1 VALLNFLKNGV
12 GQDDGQPVKHPI
24 RNSAALGR
32 FDWNVNQKNQFALSY
47 NFDYSKNTNQ
57 TFDVPT
63 YGTSANGIEGPSKI
77 SVINAN
83 HYTTISSNKLN
94 EAHFSYQREVRPR
107 AATSSKIPAD
117 TAMGFGTTFRFG
129 NPFFLER

>member
-1 VALLNFLKNGV
+1 
-12 GQDDGQPVKHPI
+12 
-24 RNSAALGR
+24 
-32 FDWNVNQKNQFALSY
+32 LSY

-83 HYTTISSNKLN
+83 HYTTISSNKLTK
-94 EAHFSYQREVRPR
+94 HTS
-107 AATSSKIPAD
+107 ATSEKSGRERLLHPRSRRTRQWDSDHLPFWQSVLSQSK
-117 TAMGFGTTFRFG
+117 R
-129 NPFFLER
+129 